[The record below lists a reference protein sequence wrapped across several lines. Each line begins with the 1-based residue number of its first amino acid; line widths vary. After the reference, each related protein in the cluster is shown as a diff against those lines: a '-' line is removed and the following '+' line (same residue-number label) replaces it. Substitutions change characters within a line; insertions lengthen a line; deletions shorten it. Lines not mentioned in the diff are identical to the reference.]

1 MGNKVPWTEVKSQN
15 RMTRAVVNSGKCET
29 RKNPADKTAG
39 PKPHVK
45 RGPRADLDL
54 GLSFFFF
61 FCGFS
66 SESFCEL
73 RRNQERFVKR
83 DPFDGFSGS

>member
-39 PKPHVK
+39 PKLRVK
-45 RGPRADLDL
+45 RGAA
-54 GLSFFFF
+54 
-61 FCGFS
+61 C
-66 SESFCEL
+66 
-73 RRNQERFVKR
+73 
-83 DPFDGFSGS
+83 